1 MRILICEDEPDI
13 QVILGDFLTAEGYEV
28 CIASNAAEGLRL
40 FAEEEPDLVLLD
52 LMLPDRD
59 GWEVLQEIRRLSDLP
74 VIMLTALGR
83 VDDKVK
89 ALSSLKADDYITKP
103 FELDE
108 IKARIEAV
116 LRRYRPQR
124 RDYCI
129 FIDDTRKTVWVR
141 EREISLSPK
150 EYSLLKLLASK
161 PGQVF
166 SSEEILVHVW
176 PQEGGY
182 AGIQDVQKYV
192 YLLRKKIENDPTHP
206 EILLTV
212 RGFGYQLA
220 A

>member
-13 QVILGDFLTAEGYEV
+13 QGILGDFLTAEGYEV
-28 CIASNAAEGLRL
+28 RIASNAAEGLRL
-40 FAEEEPDLVLLD
+40 FIEEEPDLILLD
-52 LMLPDRD
+52 LMLPDKD
-59 GWEVLQEIRRLSDLP
+59 GWEVLQEIRRLSDRP

-83 VDDKVK
+83 VNDKVK

-108 IKARIEAV
+108 LKARIEAV

-124 RDYCI
+124 RDYRI
-129 FIDDTRKTVWVR
+129 FIDDSRKTVWIR

-166 SSEEILVHVW
+166 SSEKILAHVW
-176 PQEGGY
+176 PQTDSY
-182 AGIQDVQKYV
+182 ASTQDVQKYV
-192 YLLRKKIENDPTHP
+192 YLLRKKIENDPAHP

-212 RGFGYQLA
+212 RGFGYQIAL
-220 A
+220 

>member
-1 MRILICEDEPDI
+1 MRFVSPRI
-13 QVILGDFLTAEGYEV
+13 
-28 CIASNAAEGLRL
+28 
-40 FAEEEPDLVLLD
+40 VLLD
-52 LMLPDRD
+52 LMLPDRN
-59 GWEVLQEIRRLSDLP
+59 GWEVLQEIRRLSDRP

-83 VDDKVK
+83 IDDKVK
-89 ALSSLKADDYITKP
+89 ALSSLKADDYIVKP

-124 RDYCI
+124 RDYRI

-150 EYSLLKLLASK
+150 EYRLIKLLALK

-166 SSEEILVHVW
+166 SSAEILAHVW
-176 PQEGGY
+176 PQKGGY
-182 AGIQDVQKYV
+182 AGIQDVQKYI

-206 EILLTV
+206 KILLTV
-212 RGFGYQLA
+212 RGFGYQIA
-220 A
+220 T

>member
-13 QVILGDFLTAEGYEV
+13 RGILGDFLTTEGYEV
-28 CIASNAAEGLRL
+28 RTASNATEGLRL
-40 FAEEEPDLVLLD
+40 FAEEEPDIVLLD
-52 LMLPDRD
+52 LLLPDRD
-59 GWEVLQEIRRLSDLP
+59 GWEVLQEIRRLSDRP

-124 RDYCI
+124 RDHNI
-129 FIDDTRKTVWVR
+129 FIDDTRKTVWIR
-141 EREISLSPK
+141 ERDISLSPK
-150 EYSLLKLLASK
+150 EYNLLKLLASK

-166 SSEEILVHVW
+166 SSEEILAHIW
-176 PQEGGY
+176 PKKGGY

-192 YLLRKKIENDPTHP
+192 YLLRKKIEKDPAHP

>member
-28 CIASNAAEGLRL
+28 CIASTAAEGLRL

-116 LRRYRPQR
+116 LRRYKPQR
-124 RDYCI
+124 RDYSI
-129 FIDDTRKTVWVR
+129 FIDDTRKTVWIR

-161 PGQVF
+161 PEQVF
-166 SSEEILVHVW
+166 SSEEILAQVW
-176 PQEGGY
+176 SQKGGY
-182 AGIQDVQKYV
+182 ASIQDVQKYV
-192 YLLRKKIENDPTHP
+192 YLLRKKIENDPAHP

-220 A
+220 V

>member
-13 QVILGDFLTAEGYEV
+13 QVILGDFLTAEGYEI
-28 CIASNAAEGLRL
+28 CIASNAAEGLYL

-59 GWEVLQEIRRLSDLP
+59 GWEVLQEIRRLSDRP

-83 VDDKVK
+83 VGDKVK

-116 LRRYRPQR
+116 LRRYKPQR
-124 RDYCI
+124 RDYSI
-129 FIDDTRKTVWVR
+129 FIDDIRKTFWVR

-166 SSEEILVHVW
+166 SSEEILAHVW
-176 PQEGGY
+176 PQKGGY

-192 YLLRKKIENDPTHP
+192 YLLRKKIETEPAHP

-212 RGFGYQLA
+212 RGFGYQLTV
-220 A
+220 

>member
-13 QVILGDFLTAEGYEV
+13 QTILGDFLTAEGYEV
-28 CIASNAAEGLRL
+28 YIALNAAEGLRL

-59 GWEVLQEIRRLSDLP
+59 GWEVLQEIRRLSDRP

-124 RDYCI
+124 RDYRI
-129 FIDDTRKTVWVR
+129 FIDDTRKTVWVQ
-141 EREISLSPK
+141 EREVSLSPK
-150 EYSLLKLLASK
+150 EYSLLKLLTSK

-166 SSEEILVHVW
+166 SSEEILAHVW
-176 PQEGGY
+176 PQEGSY

-212 RGFGYQLA
+212 RGFGYQIA